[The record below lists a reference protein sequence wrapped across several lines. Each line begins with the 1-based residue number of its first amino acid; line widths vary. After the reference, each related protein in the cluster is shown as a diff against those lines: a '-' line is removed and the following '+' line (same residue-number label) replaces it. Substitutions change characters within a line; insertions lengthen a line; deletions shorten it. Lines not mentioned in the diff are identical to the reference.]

1 MHYEKRFLSP
11 NNFGWNR
18 VARVFTHSVSS
29 VPQSEE
35 LGEDDD
41 DDTAKN
47 DEAREAFI
55 NLAGADG
62 EMDAYELK
70 DILNS
75 LFMSV
80 FEFDG
85 FSSDMT
91 RGMVAIFD
99 VSFILWVLWQ
109 RSFLCV
115 KGAASLV

>member
-1 MHYEKRFLSP
+1 MVIL
-11 NNFGWNR
+11 
-18 VARVFTHSVSS
+18 
-29 VPQSEE
+29 QSDE

-55 NLAGADG
+55 NLAGEDG

-91 RGMVAIFD
+91 RSMVAMFD
-99 VSFILWVLWQ
+99 ADLSGKLGFEDFQKLWAELA
-109 RSFLCV
+109 LCKV
-115 KGAASLV
+115 RTSKVYIYCCNR